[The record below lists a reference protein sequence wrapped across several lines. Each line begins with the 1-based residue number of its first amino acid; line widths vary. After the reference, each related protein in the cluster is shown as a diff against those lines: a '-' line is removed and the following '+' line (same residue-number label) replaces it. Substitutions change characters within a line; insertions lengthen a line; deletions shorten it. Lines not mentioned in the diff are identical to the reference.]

1 MSKSV
6 RVCLGPDLL
15 DQMTSDDPRAI
26 ASRRDIKRI
35 NAVMFQDALMRRAIA
50 RGGFDEP
57 RRILDLG
64 GGDTTFTLKVARRM
78 KPAWRDVELVV
89 VDRMNVVEAQT
100 MREFEQIGWKVK
112 VVTTD
117 VFAFLDQSV
126 QTPFDLVLS
135 NLFIHHFPAGEL
147 ERLLAKI
154 ANLTTGFVACEP
166 KRSSLTV
173 AGSAMLWAIGC
184 TPVSVRD
191 SVTGARA
198 GFRDLEVAD
207 AWPDQKSWE
216 LSEYD
221 SGIFSHCFVAKRK
234 PDRVAQ

>member
-35 NAVMFQDALMRRAIA
+35 NAVMFQDALMRSAIA
-50 RGGFDEP
+50 RGEFDAP

-64 GGDTTFTLKVARRM
+64 GGDATFTLKVARRM
-78 KPAWRDVELVV
+78 KPGWRDVELVV
-89 VDRMNVVEAQT
+89 VDRMDVVEART
-100 MREFEQIGWKVK
+100 LREFEQIGWKLK

-117 VFAFLDQSV
+117 VFAFLSQPG
-126 QTPFDLVLS
+126 QAPFDLVLS

-147 ERLLAKI
+147 ERLLANI
-154 ANLTTGFVACEP
+154 AGLTTGFVACEP
-166 KRSSLTV
+166 KRSALTV

-198 GFRDLEVAD
+198 GFRDREITD
-207 AWPDQKSWE
+207 AWPDRKLWE

-221 SGIFSHCFVAKRK
+221 SGIFSHCFVARRKR
-234 PDRVAQ
+234 DTAAH

>member
-35 NAVMFQDALMRRAIA
+35 NAVMFQDALMQSAIA
-50 RGGFDEP
+50 RGGFDAP

-64 GGDTTFTLKVARRM
+64 GGDATFTLKVARRM

-89 VDRMNVVEAQT
+89 VDRMNVVET
-100 MREFEQIGWKVK
+100 KTTREFEQIGWNVR

-117 VFAFLDQSV
+117 VFAFLDQSG
-126 QTPFDLVLS
+126 QAPFDLVLS

-154 ANLTTGFVACEP
+154 ANSTAGFVACEP
-166 KRSSLTV
+166 KRSPLTV

-184 TPVSVRD
+184 TAVSVRD
-191 SVTGARA
+191 CVTGARA
-198 GFRDLEVAD
+198 GFRDREIAD
-207 AWPDQKSWE
+207 AWPDQTSWQ

-221 SGIFSHCFVAKRK
+221 SGMFSHCFVAKKKR
-234 PDRVAQ
+234 DTAAH